1 MSLGQWVTKVRA
13 AIAEL
18 ESDPGGQGQGAKPI
32 QAELE
37 KIKAAED

>member
-13 AIAEL
+13 AIATL
-18 ESDPGGQGQGAKPI
+18 ESDAKGQGAKRI